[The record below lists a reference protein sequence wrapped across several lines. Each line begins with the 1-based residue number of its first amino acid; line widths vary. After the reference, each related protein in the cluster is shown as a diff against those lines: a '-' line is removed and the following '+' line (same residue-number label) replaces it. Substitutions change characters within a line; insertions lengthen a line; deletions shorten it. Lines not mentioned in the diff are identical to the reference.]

1 MGAITNA
8 RNCGQ
13 IKTSELA
20 NWISKIKFKKL
31 NNKTRRRKNLFMD
44 AVLSN
49 ALTRAEYELRR
60 KQQERRLRWQ
70 TYKSRWTAIDHN
82 YNRDCNDDDDDENSP
97 KIICDD
103 NPLYEELNALDNF
116 MLKLKGV
123 KVPIQ
128 R

>member
-1 MGAITNA
+1 MGAVSKQNKCT
-8 RNCGQ
+8 Q
-13 IKTSELA
+13 IKTSDLA

-31 NNKTRRRKNLFMD
+31 NNKVQKRKNLFIE

-60 KQQERRLRWQ
+60 KQQERKLRWQ
-70 TYKSRWTAIDHN
+70 TFKSKWMTIDHN
-82 YNRDCNDDDDDENSP
+82 YCKDSNNSN
-97 KIICDD
+97 KMVCDD
-103 NPLYEELNALDNF
+103 HQLYEELNSLDNF
-116 MLKLKGV
+116 MLQLKDV